1 MHWEMRVILAIYLF
15 FPGIIMAL
23 FKYGV

>member
-1 MHWEMRVILAIYLF
+1 MHWRLRIILAIYLF
-15 FPGIIMAL
+15 VPGVIMAL